1 MMDTNSDK
9 EPDCIL
15 LIDSDSDVQLA
26 LTDYLKAQGYRVRSV
41 GSGTE
46 AIKAMDEEVS
56 YATVLLDL
64 ALPDMEGIS
73 LLKTL
78 SRLNPHLPVIVITG
92 QIEIDQEIQAFHH
105 GVLAFIRKPYNREQ
119 VIALLSRAVEVRNLG
134 LKVVEVE
141 RALKESEE
149 RFQLTVD
156 NINDGVFYLDLSG
169 MVVWAN
175 QQAALLIDRPLHE
188 TVGHSFMECLSPEA
202 AALAESRLATIRAG
216 GTVPEVVELKTIR
229 SDGTERWI
237 EANVSNIVRNEK
249 VTGRLLVG
257 RDINERKQAE
267 EALVKS
273 ELRFRLVARATF
285 DAIWDWDM
293 VTDLVEWNEGIQSL
307 FGYEPDAV
315 GQDVAWWIENVHP
328 EDRTR
333 VKGEVHAVIENG
345 ASIWSGEYRFRCYDG
360 NYAIVTDRGYVVHD
374 ETGKAIRMVG
384 AMNDITERKQSEEIL
399 RASEERYRTLV
410 DSSPSCIHE
419 INLNGQLT
427 SMNPAGLRM
436 MGVTLESEV
445 IGRPY
450 LTAVTE
456 EDQDRVGKL
465 LALAYKGESSNFE
478 FQAVN
483 GRHFQSYFVPID
495 NNKGAIVKLMGL
507 TQDVTEEKLAKETLR
522 HLSGRVIKA
531 QEEER
536 GHIARELHDDIGQRL
551 ALMAVDI
558 QLLSKADHQPK
569 AAFREQMENLRSQI
583 ETLSSEVH
591 NLSHQLHPAN
601 LEQLGLVTALKGFL
615 REIQLNGMLSIEF
628 SQKNVPVTI
637 GDEISLCLYRIVQEA
652 IRNVVKHSRAT
663 KAFIELIG
671 EPDRVCLRIFDSGVG
686 FNPERING
694 EKVGLGIVSM
704 QERVRFLEGKINI
717 QSQSDKGTQIDVE
730 IPILS

>member
-1 MMDTNSDK
+1 MKMQKKRVPKDLRSFYQEAPIGLCSLDTNLRYLHINDWLAELNGLPIEAHLGRTIREVLPDVAASVEQQLRK
-9 EPDCIL
+9 VIETGEPIL
-15 LIDSDSDVQLA
+15 DGRVDAETPAYPGVVRNFQHHYHPIRSEGGRIMGVSCVVTDISERRRAEDALRQAHDELETRVAERTAA
-26 LTDYLKAQGYRVRSV
+26 LTVA
-41 GSGTE
+41 
-46 AIKAMDEEVS
+46 
-56 YATVLLDL
+56 
-64 ALPDMEGIS
+64 
-73 LLKTL
+73 
-78 SRLNPHLPVIVITG
+78 
-92 QIEIDQEIQAFHH
+92 
-105 GVLAFIRKPYNREQ
+105 NR
-119 VIALLSRAVEVRNLG
+119 
-134 LKVVEVE
+134 
-141 RALKESEE
+141 
-149 RFQLTVD
+149 QL
-156 NINDGVFYLDLSG
+156 
-169 MVVWAN
+169 
-175 QQAALLIDRPLHE
+175 E
-188 TVGHSFMECLSPEA
+188 TQM
-202 AALAESRLATIRAG
+202 I
-216 GTVPEVVELKTIR
+216 
-229 SDGTERWI
+229 
-237 EANVSNIVRNEK
+237 
-249 VTGRLLVG
+249 
-257 RDINERKQAE
+257 ERKQSE

-273 ELRFRLVARATF
+273 ELRFRLVAHATF

-293 VTDLVEWNEGIQSL
+293 VSNLVEWNEGIQSL

-328 EDRTR
+328 EDRTSVLR
-333 VKGEVHAVIENG
+333 EVHAVIENG
-345 ASIWSGEYRFRCYDG
+345 AAIWSGEYRFRCYDG
-360 NYAIVTDRGYVVHD
+360 NYAIITDRGYVVHD

-427 SMNPAGLRM
+427 SMNPAGLGM
-436 MGVTLESEV
+436 MGMTLESEV

-507 TQDVTEEKLAKETLR
+507 TQDVTEEKLAKEALR

-717 QSQSDKGTQIDVE
+717 QSQPDKGTQIDVE